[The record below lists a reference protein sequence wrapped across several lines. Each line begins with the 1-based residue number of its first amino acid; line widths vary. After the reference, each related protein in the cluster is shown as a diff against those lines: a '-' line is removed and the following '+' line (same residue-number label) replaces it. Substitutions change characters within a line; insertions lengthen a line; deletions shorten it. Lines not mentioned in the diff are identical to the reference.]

1 MRGLKVALVEAR
13 DFASATSA
21 HSSKLAHGGLRYLRN
36 FEISLVRES
45 LAERRGLMRMAPHLV
60 RPLPFLLP
68 LYGAGLA
75 ERLKLKAGL
84 ALYDVLSF
92 DRNRGVATPLPS
104 HRWISKKDALT
115 REPVL
120 AGDKFEGAFEYYDAQ
135 MYAPER
141 IALENLIDADAHG
154 AAIANYVSADRLLM
168 RDGKVEGSSVHETL
182 TGAVFDIKAKTVLVA
197 AGPWADLFLEQASG
211 QKAAHHL
218 IRSKGIHLLVPQLS
232 QSALTIEA
240 GSGHLFALP
249 WRGHT
254 LLATTDTPFT
264 GDPSTVA
271 VTEEDIEGFLA
282 TFRKYL
288 PSAPLPRDSV
298 EFFYAGLRPL
308 VSDGSKDSYN
318 VSRRAELVDHAAEN
332 LDGVFSALGGKW
344 TTSRRLAQQVT
355 DALVKKLAMNAPACA
370 TADTP
375 LPGGRFDDFDAMVK
389 GFQKTWPGIAT
400 LRPMA
405 HMLGA
410 RLPLALKGAKLTD
423 LSRLSQSGDTLAQ
436 VLLALRE
443 EMVVTLDDMV
453 MRRTA
458 IGQFGHPGAAAI
470 GKVAATMAAQ
480 LGWDADKTAREIE
493 SLARNWRA
501 AA

>member
-36 FEISLVRES
+36 FEIGLVRES
-45 LAERRGLMRMAPHLV
+45 LAERRNLMRMAPHLV

-68 LYGAGLA
+68 VYGARLM

-84 ALYDVLSF
+84 TLYDLLSF
-92 DRNRGVATPLPS
+92 DRNRGVSAPLPG
-104 HRWISKKDALT
+104 HRWLSPKDALA

-120 AGDKFEGAFEYYDAQ
+120 TGEGFEGAFEYYDAQ

-168 RDGKVEGSSVHETL
+168 RGGKVEGCSVHETL
-182 TGAVFDIKAKTVLVA
+182 SGAVFDIKAKTVLVA

-218 IRSKGIHLLVPQLS
+218 IRSKGIHLLVPQIS

-264 GDPSTVA
+264 GDPATVG
-271 VTEEDIEGFLA
+271 VTEEDIDGFLA

-288 PSAPLPRDSV
+288 PSAPLLRDSV
-298 EFFYAGLRPL
+298 EAFYAGLRPL
-308 VSDGSKDSYN
+308 VSDGAKDTYN
-318 VSRRAELVDHAAEN
+318 VSRRAELVDHAGEN

-344 TTSRRLAQQVT
+344 TTSRRLAEQVT
-355 DALVKKLAMNAPACA
+355 DALVGKLDAKAPPCG

-375 LPGGRFDDFDAMVK
+375 LPGGRFDDFDAMAK

-423 LSRLSQSGDTLAQ
+423 LAKLGPTGDTMAQ

-443 EMVVTLDDMV
+443 EMVVTLDDMI

-458 IGQFGHPGAAAI
+458 IGQFGRPDSAVI
-470 GKVAATMAAQ
+470 DKVAGVMAAQ
-480 LGWDADKTAREIE
+480 LGWDADKTAREVDALE
-493 SLARNWRA
+493 RNWRVA
-501 AA
+501 A